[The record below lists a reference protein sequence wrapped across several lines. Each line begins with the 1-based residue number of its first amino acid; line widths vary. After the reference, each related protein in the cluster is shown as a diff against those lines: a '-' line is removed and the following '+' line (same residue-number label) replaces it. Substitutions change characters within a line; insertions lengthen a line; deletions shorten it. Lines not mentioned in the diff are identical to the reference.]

1 MNMDRLLSP
10 SITGYDELNGCFT
23 LSDRSVMNIFK
34 IKTHDR
40 VTSSVEDISLEVSTW
55 EKFFRTYGG
64 DVNIVALN
72 SPCNYS
78 QQTAYWEKKRNTTSG
93 PITERFA
100 LNSPCNYSQQSEL
113 IQVQCNQTRE
123 FYLMYFVSSAA
134 SFEQAT
140 MQVTAALGT
149 GPGGLIRKIER
160 DDKIRVL
167 RKLMN
172 KTSTGSYKMVR
183 NETERIGRQ

>member
-64 DVNIVALN
+64 DVNIV
-72 SPCNYS
+72 
-78 QQTAYWEKKRNTTSG
+78 
-93 PITERFA
+93 A

>member
-1 MNMDRLLSP
+1 MDRLLSP

-34 IKTHDR
+34 IQTHDL
-40 VTSSVEDISLEVSTW
+40 VTSSADDVALEVSTW
-55 EKFFRTYGG
+55 EKFYRTYGG
-64 DVNIVALN
+64 DVNIIALN

-78 QQTAYWEKKRNTTSG
+78 QQMAYWEKKRNTTSG
-93 PITERFA
+93 AISERC
-100 LNSPCNYSQQSEL
+100 LEKISEL
-113 IQVQCNQTRE
+113 EQVQANQTRE

-149 GPGGLIRKIER
+149 GPGGLIRKTEKE
-160 DDKIRVL
+160 DKIRVL